1 MGAAAL
7 GGGGALA
14 LTSRGDRPRPASV
27 VNRGMNVVLIGL
39 DTLRADHVGAYR
51 ADAIRP
57 DRAVQTPTIDAYD
70 PHEPWDPP
78 RSYVDRYDDPDYDGI
93 EPIQPLYGGD
103 DYLDERLLTR
113 TRALYAGE
121 LTLADHWMGSF
132 LQRLDELGLA
142 DSTLVVFYSD
152 HGHSLGERGVVG
164 KSPSQLYAEMVDVP
178 LVVRHPEG
186 AGAGRTTDFLASL
199 HDLAPTI
206 LAATGVAVPA
216 EMEGID
222 LTPLLA
228 GDEAAQERAV
238 QTAGYNDYVWAG
250 DERMTLIA
258 SNRKYNPKLF
268 DREEDPGERRNL
280 ADERPDEVDRLWDAV
295 IADAGGKPPPRY

>member
-1 MGAAAL
+1 M
-7 GGGGALA
+7 
-14 LTSRGDRPRPASV
+14 S
-27 VNRGMNVVLIGL
+27 
-39 DTLRADHVGAYR
+39 
-51 ADAIRP
+51 
-57 DRAVQTPTIDAYD
+57 IDAYD

-93 EPIQPLYGGD
+93 EPIRPLYGGD

-113 TRALYAGE
+113 TRALYAGD
-121 LTLADHWMGSF
+121 LTLADHWMGNS

-178 LVVRHPEG
+178 LIMRHPEG

-206 LAATGVAVPA
+206 LAATGVAAPA
-216 EMEGID
+216 EMEGI
-222 LTPLLA
+222 
-228 GDEAAQERAV
+228 
-238 QTAGYNDYVWAG
+238 

-268 DREEDPGERRNL
+268 DREEDPDERRNL